1 MLIDG
6 SLSNLIRPGHFL
18 QKIRELVPF
27 VYVKPFRFQLY
38 IKVVTF
44 LFVFCDFN
52 CNIASFHFQKRK
64 IICATNLC
72 AEETNK
78 TSNSCGTR

>member
-44 LFVFCDFN
+44 LFSA
-52 CNIASFHFQKRK
+52 ILT
-64 IICATNLC
+64 AT
-72 AEETNK
+72 
-78 TSNSCGTR
+78 